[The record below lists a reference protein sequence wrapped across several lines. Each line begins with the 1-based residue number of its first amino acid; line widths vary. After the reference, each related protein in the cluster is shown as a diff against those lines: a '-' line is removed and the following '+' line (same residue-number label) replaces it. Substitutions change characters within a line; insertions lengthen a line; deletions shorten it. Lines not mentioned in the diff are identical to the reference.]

1 IFFNKAIEEKCINS
15 TVDNKGA
22 SAGLQQRDRER
33 ERDIDIDI
41 LFIYR
46 PWPLM
51 KGCTY
56 NLIRG
61 RS

>member
-1 IFFNKAIEEKCINS
+1 ML
-15 TVDNKGA
+15 
-22 SAGLQQRDRER
+22 LQTNELTNRER
-33 ERDIDIDI
+33 DIDVDIDIDI